1 MFDHSKAPDGTFF
14 NFHKEPPVRAYEF
27 FKLGMWIFLATEVLF
42 FGGLFAAYFI
52 FKYTSPDVFAKGSAH
67 LNVWMGG
74 GNTLILLASSYTM
87 ALAVDA
93 AQRRQQKALVRYLVF
108 TFFGACGFLVVK
120 GFEWIPKIMDG
131 ILPGTDLF
139 FGVYYMTT
147 GLHLIHV
154 LIGMYFI
161 GLLIVRAKK
170 GRYTDEGCNHA
181 GVEVGGLYWHLVD
194 IIWIFLFPLLY
205 LLGGNH

>member
-52 FKYTSPDVFAKGSAH
+52 FKYTWPEVFAKGSAE
-67 LNVWMGG
+67 LDVVYGG
-74 GNTLILLASSYTM
+74 INTIVLLGSSYTM

-93 AQRRQQKALVRYLVF
+93 AQRKQKKPLFWFLVA
-108 TFFGACGFLVVK
+108 TFGGACLFLVIKYIEWK
-120 GFEWIPKIMDG
+120 GKIEHG
-131 ILPGTDLF
+131 FLPGTDLF
-139 FGVYYMTT
+139 FGVYFMTT

-170 GRYTDEGCNHA
+170 GRYTDEGSSHA